1 MTKVHLKHILRIV
14 CEFILY
20 FFRNSGVYMPS
31 NSDFDKFDSA
41 FPLDDDFDTYDE
53 DYDDDFD
60 DYDED
65 QTLNDYDDDVD
76 LFDDVFKEEED
87 YDEPYD
93 DVEAEDGY
101 DLRIHHDDDDD
112 ISFIDEM

>member
-1 MTKVHLKHILRIV
+1 
-14 CEFILY
+14 
-20 FFRNSGVYMPS
+20 MPS
-31 NSDFDKFDSA
+31 NSDLDQFESA
-41 FPLDDDFDTYDE
+41 FPLDDDFDAYDE
-53 DYDDDFD
+53 DFDDDFD

-101 DLRIHHDDDDD
+101 DLRTHHDDDDY
-112 ISFIDEM
+112 ISFIDEI